1 MPNPQLSDYVRQQ
14 LQQGKSKDAIKSE
27 LLGAGW
33 QEADIN
39 QALGISGSSQPP
51 RPPVPSSASS
61 FTSTG
66 QQQLDPKAVWL
77 FFLRSVFVFLFIAI
91 WIGFSFI
98 AVLSETTS
106 GAWGIGLVILFGVL
120 IFAFIWAKLTYHF
133 YRYELTEEG
142 FRKELGVIFKKY
154 VTIPY
159 DRIQNVD
166 IYRGILA
173 RILGLSDL
181 NIQTAGM
188 SASVGRF
195 GVSGGGAE
203 GRLPALSAGEVSRVC
218 LPINTGTAGNVK
230 STNMHSRTRLI

>member
-1 MPNPQLSDYVRQQ
+1 MSNQQLSDYVRQQ
-14 LQQGKSKDAIKSE
+14 FQQGKSKDEIKSE

-39 QALGISGSSQPP
+39 QALGMSGSSQPP
-51 RPPVPSSASS
+51 RPPVPPSAPS
-61 FTSTG
+61 FTSSG

-77 FFLRSVFVFLFIAI
+77 FFLRSIFVFLFISI
-91 WIGFSFI
+91 WIGFGFI
-98 AVLSETTS
+98 ATLTESSESSVL
-106 GAWGIGLVILFGVL
+106 GIVLVIFLVVL
-120 IFAFIWAKLTYHF
+120 VFSFIWAKLTYHF

-195 GVSGGGAE
+195 GVSGAGAE
-203 GRLPALSAGEVSRVC
+203 GRLPALSREVAEEVR
-218 LPINTGTAGNVK
+218 NE
-230 STNMHSRTRLI
+230 LIRRARQTKNQGL

>member
-1 MPNPQLSDYVRQQ
+1 MPNTQLSDYVRQQ
-14 LQQGKSKDAIKSE
+14 LQQGKSKDEIKSE

-39 QALGISGSSQPP
+39 QALGMSGSSQPP
-51 RPPVPSSASS
+51 RPPVPPSAPS
-61 FTSTG
+61 FTSSG

-77 FFLRSVFVFLFIAI
+77 FFLRSIFVFLFISI
-91 WIGFSFI
+91 WIGGFGLTTTLTESSESS
-98 AVLSETTS
+98 VL
-106 GAWGIGLVILFGVL
+106 GIVLVIFLVVL
-120 IFAFIWAKLTYHF
+120 VFSFIWAKLTYHF

-195 GVSGGGAE
+195 GVSGAGAE
-203 GRLPALSAGEVSRVC
+203 GRLPALSREVAEEVR
-218 LPINTGTAGNVK
+218 NE
-230 STNMHSRTRLI
+230 LIRRARQTKNQGL

>member
-1 MPNPQLSDYVRQQ
+1 MANQRLSNYVRQQ
-14 LQQGKSKDAIKSE
+14 LQQGKSKEEIKSE

-39 QALGISGSSQPP
+39 QAFNVPS
-51 RPPVPSSASS
+51 PVPSPNAPLPPKPSS
-61 FTSTG
+61 FILTG
-66 QQQLDPKAVWL
+66 MQQLDPKAVWL
-77 FFLRSVFVFLFIAI
+77 FFLHSVFVFLLIAI
-91 WIGFSFI
+91 WIGLYLLP
-98 AVLSETTS
+98 ALSESS
-106 GAWGIGLVILFGVL
+106 GGALGIGLVIFLIVL
-120 IFAFIWAKLTYHF
+120 VFSFIWAKLTYHF
-133 YRYELTEEG
+133 YRYELTDAG
-142 FRKELGVIFKKY
+142 FRKERGVIFKKY

-188 SASVGRF
+188 SAAVGRF

-203 GRLPALSAGEVSRVC
+203 GRLPAVSREVAEQ
-218 LPINTGTAGNVK
+218 L
-230 STNMHSRTRLI
+230 RDELIQRARQAKNQGL

>member
-1 MPNPQLSDYVRQQ
+1 MSNSQLFNYVRQR
-14 LQQGKSKDAIKSE
+14 LQQGKSEDEIKND

-33 QEADIN
+33 QEADID
-39 QALGISGSSQPP
+39 QALSISGSSQPP
-51 RPPVPSSASS
+51 RPPVPPLAPS

-66 QQQLDPKAVWL
+66 RQQLDPKAVWWL
-77 FFLRSVFVFLFIAI
+77 FLRSVFTFLFIAI
-91 WIGFSFI
+91 CFGFSFI
-98 AVLSETTS
+98 AALPEIIS
-106 GAWGIGLVILFGVL
+106 GTLGVGLVVFLGVL
-120 IFAFIWAKLTYHF
+120 GVLALVFIWAKLTYHF

-188 SASVGRF
+188 SASVRTF
-195 GVSGGGAE
+195 SVSGGGAE
-203 GRLPALSAGEVSRVC
+203 GRLPALSREVAEEVR
-218 LPINTGTAGNVK
+218 NE
-230 STNMHSRTRLI
+230 LIRRARQTKNQGL

>member
-14 LQQGKSKDAIKSE
+14 IQQGKSKDEIKSE

-39 QALGISGSSQPP
+39 QALGISGSSRPP
-51 RPPVPSSASS
+51 RPPVPPSASS
-61 FTSTG
+61 FTSAG

-106 GAWGIGLVILFGVL
+106 GALGIGLVILLGVL
-120 IFAFIWAKLTYHF
+120 VIAFIWAKLTYHF

-195 GVSGGGAE
+195 GVSGAGAE
-203 GRLPALSAGEVSRVC
+203 GRLPALSREVAEEVR
-218 LPINTGTAGNVK
+218 NE
-230 STNMHSRTRLI
+230 LIRRARQTKNQGL